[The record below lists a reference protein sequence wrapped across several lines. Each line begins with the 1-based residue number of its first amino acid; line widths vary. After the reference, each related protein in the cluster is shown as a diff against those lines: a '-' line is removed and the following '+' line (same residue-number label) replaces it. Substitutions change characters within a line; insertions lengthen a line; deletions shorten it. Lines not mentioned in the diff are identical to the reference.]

1 MNIVKG
7 GDEEK
12 KRTKVV
18 ANKEKGKREKVGGVR
33 KSDLLHITYVLP

>member
-1 MNIVKG
+1 MNIVKA

-18 ANKEKGKREKVGGVR
+18 ANKEKGKREKAGLVR
-33 KSDLLHITYVLP
+33 KSNLLHKT

>member
-1 MNIVKG
+1 MNIVKA

-18 ANKEKGKREKVGGVR
+18 ANKEKRKREKTGGMR
-33 KSDLLHITYVLP
+33 KSDLPHITYVLP